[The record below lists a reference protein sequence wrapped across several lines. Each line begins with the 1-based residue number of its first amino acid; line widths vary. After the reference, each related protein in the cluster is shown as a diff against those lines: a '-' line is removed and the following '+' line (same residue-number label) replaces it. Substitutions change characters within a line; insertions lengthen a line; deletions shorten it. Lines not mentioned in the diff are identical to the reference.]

1 MTRSVSAKPLTK
13 TTRWPVPEPSTTRAM
28 TLRLDVRD
36 ALILQ
41 SMARANSRTV
51 TAEIR
56 DAIDTYIAKRKAD
69 PEFQR
74 KLDARI
80 RELEALR
87 A

>member
-1 MTRSVSAKPLTK
+1 MTASK
-13 TTRWPVPEPSTTRAM
+13 PSTTRAM

-41 SMARANSRTV
+41 SMARANGRTV

-56 DAIDTYIAKRKAD
+56 DAIDTYIVKRKDD

-80 RELEALR
+80 AELEAFR